1 MPETHA
7 LSFEEL
13 YRQYAESVYRF
24 SFWLSHDRDLA
35 EEVTAE
41 TFVRAEPDRVA
52 LMLRARDGLSYE
64 EIATVLGISVAA
76 AKVRIHR
83 ARVRLMNVRTL
94 AEETS

>member
-1 MPETHA
+1 MQSEVR
-7 LSFEEL
+7 SEL
-13 YRQYAESVYRF
+13 RHTLRV
-24 SFWLSHDRDLA
+24 LDGLP
-35 EEVTAE
+35 
-41 TFVRAEPDRVA
+41 EPDRVA

-76 AKVRIHR
+76 AKVRIHH